1 MSSRH
6 ALTPEDVLSFKNV
19 DDAQIAPDGT
29 CVAFV
34 VGDSFK
40 TDGKWARSGIWV
52 VETTGGEPRQLTAGP
67 RTDSLPSW
75 SPDGRQLAFLS
86 DRGQEGQRQIYL
98 LPAGG
103 GKATTLTRIEGE
115 IPAPR
120 GLNALQWSPDGRQL
134 AFLLED
140 SPTAQERHKQENK
153 DDAIE
158 FEQQPKYVRLW
169 TVDVETREVQCV
181 SPDGLQIWEFA
192 WSPDARQFAAV
203 VSDLP
208 YEWSWYHNKLAC
220 FALNGPAQT
229 LWQSKRQVTLPV
241 WSPDGEQLGFISST
255 WSDRGC
261 TAGDVWLI
269 HSSSGEA
276 RNLTEGMVASIG
288 WLAWSSA
295 GRELLTIGP
304 RARRHRDP
312 PHPGG
317 RWTAPELVVA
327 ASCRGRSVQSAILAR
342 RERQPGRGAGRRGK
356 SPRYLDRAPGLRRPR
371 VDPAHPPAPAGRSD
385 RNRRDRGPPLERSR
399 WLGHAGP
406 AHQARVLRAGICV
419 PPWC

>member
-67 RTDSLPSW
+67 RTDSLPRW

-86 DRGQEGQRQIYL
+86 DRGQEDQRQIYL

-103 GKATTLTRIEGE
+103 GEATTLTRIEGE

-140 SPTAQERHKQENK
+140 SPTAQERHKQENT

-158 FEQQPKYVRLW
+158 FEQ
-169 TVDVETREVQCV
+169 
-181 SPDGLQIWEFA
+181 
-192 WSPDARQFAAV
+192 
-203 VSDLP
+203 
-208 YEWSWYHNKLAC
+208 
-220 FALNGPAQT
+220 
-229 LWQSKRQVTLPV
+229 
-241 WSPDGEQLGFISST
+241 
-255 WSDRGC
+255 
-261 TAGDVWLI
+261 
-269 HSSSGEA
+269 
-276 RNLTEGMVASIG
+276 
-288 WLAWSSA
+288 
-295 GRELLTIGP
+295 
-304 RARRHRDP
+304 
-312 PHPGG
+312 
-317 RWTAPELVVA
+317 
-327 ASCRGRSVQSAILAR
+327 
-342 RERQPGRGAGRRGK
+342 
-356 SPRYLDRAPGLRRPR
+356 
-371 VDPAHPPAPAGRSD
+371 
-385 RNRRDRGPPLERSR
+385 
-399 WLGHAGP
+399 
-406 AHQARVLRAGICV
+406 
-419 PPWC
+419 